1 MIDDLKKISDLKA
14 ENKIQEKEPLSLTT
28 PMDKLEEQ
36 LLNETNIDEL
46 NKVIN
51 LFNLNIKR
59 KDMVRTSHLND
70 LQDKITNQISE
81 RLDTNAGEFS
91 NKDLIEYFKVI
102 QATIS
107 NADNSLEDIDTP
119 AIQIN
124 QQINIGQQSDELSR
138 SSREK
143 VKNVIDQILNGA
155 NLDELNKSIIDVEDI
170 EEVNDI
176 GDDKSD
182 I

>member
-70 LQDKITNQISE
+70 LLYKIPSQ
-81 RLDTNAGEFS
+81 
-91 NKDLIEYFKVI
+91 
-102 QATIS
+102 
-107 NADNSLEDIDTP
+107 
-119 AIQIN
+119 
-124 QQINIGQQSDELSR
+124 
-138 SSREK
+138 
-143 VKNVIDQILNGA
+143 
-155 NLDELNKSIIDVEDI
+155 
-170 EEVNDI
+170 
-176 GDDKSD
+176 
-182 I
+182 